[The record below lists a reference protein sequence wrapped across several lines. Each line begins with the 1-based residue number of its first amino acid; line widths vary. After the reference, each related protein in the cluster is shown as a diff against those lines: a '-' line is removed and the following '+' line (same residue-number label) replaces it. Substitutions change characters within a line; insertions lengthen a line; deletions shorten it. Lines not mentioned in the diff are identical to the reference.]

1 MQKTL
6 ADAAAWLQQN
16 PEDDAGAAPTF
27 LRQQPPAFSGATM
40 ASGTGPGSGFGSG
53 KTAALHMLP
62 PEVPRS
68 SAGPAAP
75 AAAPAPAQGMQKTL
89 PRPLTSVPPPPP
101 LAAVTPQSSGPNG
114 ATGVQQPGEPQVRE
128 FCRNLQAAGQ
138 PLSTW

>member
-27 LRQQPPAFSGATM
+27 LRQQPPAFPGATM
-40 ASGTGPGSGFGSG
+40 ASGPGSGFGSG

-128 FCRNLQAAGQ
+128 SCRNLQAAGQ